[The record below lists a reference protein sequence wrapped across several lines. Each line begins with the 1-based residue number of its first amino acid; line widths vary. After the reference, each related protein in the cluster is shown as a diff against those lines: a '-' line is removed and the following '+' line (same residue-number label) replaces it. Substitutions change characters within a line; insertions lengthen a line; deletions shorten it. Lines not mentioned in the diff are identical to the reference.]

1 MKRIILTEYQYKR
14 LIKKNLNEQKI
25 VFSNPKDEFDITNQ
39 MMQLLIHLEFFID
52 TIANKFLYIDKVENG
67 IIYIDSVKYTKEE
80 KDLINTEIDKWIV
93 FTDSTRDKRSQD
105 LTYNFG
111 VDTDWDDRYPNE
123 DIAVVD
129 NDNNSAT
136 DDIDF
141 DDNSDVTDDVDF
153 EDDSTTE
160 IDYDPTKK
168 YSRTEYIA
176 LVKDN
181 AIKQMKKHKIPASI
195 TIAQGIIE
203 SGDGNSGLARKGKN
217 HFGIKCH
224 SWTGEKIYLDTG
236 EVNKDGSKRIDK
248 NACFRKYD
256 NISQSFDD
264 HSKFLIDNSRY
275 SSLFELGTTNYK
287 GWAEGLQKAGY
298 ATSPTYANLVISII
312 EKNNL
317 NKFDS
322 NTNSLVVGCT
332 FTSAELKY
340 FNENIKN
347 NEDNLNFRYWVNQ
360 DSNRLERVNKKLSD
374 CGLRDPKLD
383 KEGKMNN
390 HLKIA
395 FVLIG
400 KDWVNAG
407 KPKRPDEEEEEVVV
421 DDVIYDSSELL
432 TWSKRAK
439 KDRDAGIINPTLI
452 SDRRY
457 W

>member
-1 MKRIILTEYQYKR
+1 
-14 LIKKNLNEQKI
+14 
-25 VFSNPKDEFDITNQ
+25 
-39 MMQLLIHLEFFID
+39 MQLLIHLEFFID

-256 NISQSFDD
+256 NF
-264 HSKFLIDNSRY
+264 H
-275 SSLFELGTTNYK
+275 
-287 GWAEGLQKAGY
+287 
-298 ATSPTYANLVISII
+298 
-312 EKNNL
+312 
-317 NKFDS
+317 
-322 NTNSLVVGCT
+322 
-332 FTSAELKY
+332 
-340 FNENIKN
+340 
-347 NEDNLNFRYWVNQ
+347 
-360 DSNRLERVNKKLSD
+360 
-374 CGLRDPKLD
+374 
-383 KEGKMNN
+383 N
-390 HLKIA
+390 HLMITP
-395 FVLIG
+395 
-400 KDWVNAG
+400 N
-407 KPKRPDEEEEEVVV
+407 
-421 DDVIYDSSELL
+421 S
-432 TWSKRAK
+432 
-439 KDRDAGIINPTLI
+439 
-452 SDRRY
+452 
-457 W
+457 